1 MVRGEKTMAK
11 GSYTWFETR
20 RKTDALKLAQEQIT
34 KALDTATLLHK
45 AIQNAAEG
53 RKEEVKSCIDKL
65 SAEEEEVDSL
75 RQQAFKEL
83 TNVAVSTEFREDL
96 MHLVKRLDVMADF
109 VKDSARSVTVLL
121 ETSVPEE
128 IWKLNVKVAEA
139 LVESATTLRS
149 SIEKLATDSAKA
161 KELAKKVNEIEGRID
176 KDYLAIKKLFI
187 KQGRQIDSGTLLILN
202 NLIEFMEQA
211 ADVCADTADYIT
223 ILASQG

>member
-1 MVRGEKTMAK
+1 MAK
-11 GSYTWFETR
+11 GSFTWFEKR

-45 AIQNAAEG
+45 AVQDAAEG
-53 RKEEVKSCIDKL
+53 RKEEAKNCIDRL

-96 MHLVKRLDVMADF
+96 MHLVKRLDVMADY
-109 VKDSARSVTVLL
+109 VKDSARSITVLL
-121 ETSVPEE
+121 ETTVPKE
-128 IWKLNVKVAEA
+128 IWNLNVTVAEA

-149 SIEKLATDSAKA
+149 SIEKLGTDPAKA
-161 KELAKKVNEIEGRID
+161 TELAKKVNEIEGRID
-176 KDYLAIKKLFI
+176 KDYLATKKLFI
-187 KQGRQIDSGTLLILN
+187 KHGRQVDAGTLLILN

-211 ADVCADTADYIT
+211 ADVCADTADYINT
-223 ILASQG
+223 LASEG

>member
-1 MVRGEKTMAK
+1 MAK
-11 GSYTWFETR
+11 GSYTWFEKR

-45 AIQNAAEG
+45 AVQNAAEG
-53 RKEEVKSCIDKL
+53 KKEEARNCIDKL
-65 SAEEEEVDSL
+65 SKEEEEVDSL

-121 ETSVPEE
+121 ETNVPDE
-128 IWKLNVKVAEA
+128 IWSLNVKVAEA
-139 LVESATTLRS
+139 LVESTTTLRS
-149 SIEKLATDSAKA
+149 SIEKLGTEPAKA
-161 KELAKKVNEIEGRID
+161 KELANKVNEIEGRID
-176 KDYLAIKKLFI
+176 KDYLATKRLFI
-187 KQGRQIDSGTLLILN
+187 KHGHQVDAGTLLILN

-223 ILASQG
+223 ILASEG